1 MLKNLITDRKQN
13 CQKSRVDIYF
23 VNGFRSNVNT
33 IFNKLLSA
41 NPV

>member
-1 MLKNLITDRKQN
+1 MKPEIADRKQN

-23 VNGFRSNVNT
+23 VNGFRSYVNT

-41 NPV
+41 NSV

>member
-1 MLKNLITDRKQN
+1 MKPEIADRKQN
-13 CQKSRVDIYF
+13 CQKSLVDIYF

-33 IFNKLLSA
+33 IFNKLLSV